1 MHKQGGGVMYMELDL
16 TFFAAALKASLWVM
30 SGLPALMRWISS
42 LHTNRHLNVPHHF
55 ISSFHHPRYACVI
68 GIDPTVGICATC
80 KMERSYQLLEHFT
93 MHGPSIVVR
102 NIQDIETYSGIGSV
116 VLNWCYS
123 RDSLSP
129 HYESISVHFR
139 T

>member
-16 TFFAAALKASLWVM
+16 TFFAAVLKASLWVM
-30 SGLPALMRWISS
+30 SGFPALMRWISS
-42 LHTNRHLNVPHHF
+42 LHTNRHLNVPRHF

-93 MHGPSIVVR
+93 MHGPFIVVGNILRHTGRR
-102 NIQDIETYSGIGSV
+102 NVYRNRERCAEW
-116 VLNWCYS
+116 VLLKRLS
-123 RDSLSP
+123 KPSLSI
-129 HYESISVHFR
+129 HQ
-139 T
+139 